1 MAIEKMAVLNITGNI
16 DSLSKVVKILVDSKR
31 FHPTEADKIG
41 PAKGEPL
48 REQNPYMPMLSKLR
62 SIAEMLS
69 VKLEYSE
76 EHSVKFT
83 VAKIEKFLSSAS
95 TRGGE
100 LVTRKTEVA
109 EKLESYRSS
118 AEWVSHLS
126 KMSVNFEDLFSC
138 HHVSIRFGRLPKDA
152 QVKLAFYQDE
162 EFLFVPLDV
171 SEDFIWGVYFCPL
184 EASEDIDEIFKT
196 LFFERAWIP
205 AFVHG
210 KGDIAQRDIQVY
222 IDAAE
227 ERMKELDEGLAA
239 LREEVAESLQ
249 QMYCYLY
256 YQSEIF
262 VGRGAAMV
270 KDEVFHMSGY
280 TLFKGSQDLLASL
293 KKIKSVTC
301 ECSKAEDTA
310 VSKVPVSIKNG
321 KFAKPFE
328 TWLAMYGLPAYGE
341 FDPTTLMAITYTI
354 LFGVMFGDLGQG
366 ALIFA
371 AGLFLAIRKK
381 SNFGKIAMR
390 LGISS
395 MIMGVVYGSIFGL
408 DHILD
413 PLYQAL
419 GFAHK
424 PIEVFEGSTTSVI
437 LLLSVGVGSIML
449 MLSICLN
456 IWIGFKKKDY
466 VRAVFGQNGIIGLL
480 FYISVMAG
488 VVLLLIFRIN
498 ILTATYWVFAIALP
512 LLIMFFR
519 EPLAHLL
526 KKRKLKFGESVPGFV
541 SQNFFECFEF
551 LLSYVS
557 NTMSFVR
564 IGGFILS
571 HAGMMMVVMT
581 LAKML
586 GPVGGV
592 ITIVVGNIFVIGM
605 EGLMVG
611 IQVLRLQFYEMFSRY
626 YDGEGRSFKPSGKI
640 IN

>member
-31 FHPTEADKIG
+31 FHPSDTDKTARG
-41 PAKGEPL
+41 KGEPL
-48 REQNPYMPMLSKLR
+48 REQNPYAPMLSKLR

-69 VKLEYSE
+69 VKLDYSE
-76 EHSVKFT
+76 ENSVKFT
-83 VAKIEKFLSSAS
+83 AAKIEKFLSSVSA
-95 TRGGE
+95 RGGE
-100 LVTRKTEVA
+100 LSARKAEVA

-184 EASEDIDEIFKT
+184 EASEDIDEIFKS

-227 ERMKELDEGLAA
+227 ERMKEIDAGLAA
-239 LREEVAESLQ
+239 LKEEVAESLK

-262 VGRGAAMV
+262 AGRGSAMV
-270 KDEVFHMSGY
+270 KNEVFYLSGY
-280 TLFKGSQDLLASL
+280 TLSKSSESLLESL
-293 KKIKSVTC
+293 EKIKSVSC
-301 ECSKAEDTA
+301 ECSLAVPEAKA
-310 VSKVPVSIKNG
+310 PVSIKNG

-341 FDPTTLMAITYTI
+341 FDPTTLMAVTYTI

-390 LGISS
+390 LGVSS
-395 MIMGVVYGSIFGL
+395 MIMGIVYGSVFGL
-408 DHILD
+408 ENVLD
-413 PLYQAL
+413 PLYRAL

-424 PIEVFEGSTTSVI
+424 PIEVFEGSTTSTI

-480 FYISVMAG
+480 FYILVMAG
-488 VVLLLIFRIN
+488 IVLLLIFNIN
-498 ILTATYWVFAIALP
+498 ILTAAYWIFAIALP

-519 EPLAHLL
+519 EPLARLL
-526 KKRKLKFGESVPGFV
+526 KTRKLKLGDSVPGFV

-581 LAKML
+581 IAKML
-586 GPVGGV
+586 GPVGGA
-592 ITIVVGNIFVIGM
+592 ITMVVGNIFVIGM

-626 YDGEGRSFKPSGKI
+626 YDGEGRMFKPSGKFVD
-640 IN
+640 